1 MSQIKTAVVGL
12 EMGAAHAWAYHL
24 SDKSELRWVVD
35 LDIEKAEKLAAQLN
49 CRATTDWKEAMAD
62 VDAISFATPHHLH
75 YPMALEAMEAG
86 KHVLVEKP
94 LANTE
99 AECLELIKVA
109 EEKKL
114 VLMLAYIVRFR
125 PAIVK
130 IEEIIKSGKYG
141 RPINIQGWVQGFLQP
156 RPDQWFAKKDKL
168 GGGVLFSH
176 GCHYVDVMIAI
187 MGKPVRATGLGTRV
201 GTEWMEGE
209 GTSHAIIEFEN
220 GALGEITSSWG
231 MKYQAAPAL
240 YHIHT
245 TEACLIVN
253 FDKIEAITE
262 NGRET
267 IYENTEPPIPHGSA
281 LGECEHFLDCI
292 AEGKTPLTDGHA
304 ALLSHRTIW
313 AIYNQNG
320 VPVEL

>member
-12 EMGAAHAWAYHL
+12 KMGAAHAWAYHL
-24 SDKSELRWVVD
+24 SEKSELRWVVD
-35 LDIEKAEKLAAQLN
+35 LNEELANEMAAEFNCKA
-49 CRATTDWKEAMAD
+49 TSDWKEAMAD

-75 YPMALEAMEAG
+75 YPMALEAMKAG
-86 KHVLVEKP
+86 KHVLMEKP

-99 AECLELIKVA
+99 EECLELIKVA
-109 EEKKL
+109 EENNV
-114 VLMLAYIVRFR
+114 VLMLAYIVRFW
-125 PAIVK
+125 PASK
-130 IEEIIKSGKYG
+130 KLQEIIESEKYG
-141 RPINIQGWVQGFLQP
+141 KPFNVQCWVEGFLPP
-156 RPDQWFAKKDKL
+156 RPDEWFAKKDKL

-176 GCHYVDVMIAI
+176 GCHYVDLMIAF
-187 MGKPVRATGLGTRV
+187 MGKPVRATGLGTRN

-209 GTSHAIIEFEN
+209 GTSHAIMEFES
-220 GALGEITSSWG
+220 GAIGEITSSWG
-231 MKYQAAPAL
+231 MKYSAAPAL

-245 TEACLIVN
+245 PEACLIMTSA
-253 FDKIEAITE
+253 KIEAITE

-267 IYENTEPPIPHGSA
+267 IYENTEEVIPNGSA
-281 LGECEHFLDCI
+281 LGECEHFLECI
-292 AEGKTPLTDGHA
+292 AEGKAPLTDGHG

>member
-12 EMGAAHAWAYHL
+12 KMGAAHAWAYHL
-24 SDKSELRWVVD
+24 SDKCELRWVVD
-35 LDIEKAEKLAAQLN
+35 LNEELGQEMATALN
-49 CRATTDWKEAMAD
+49 CKTTTDWREAMAD
-62 VDAISFATPHHLH
+62 VDAISFATPHQLH
-75 YPMALEAMEAG
+75 YPMALEALKAG
-86 KHVLVEKP
+86 KHVLLEKP

-99 AECLELIKVA
+99 EECLELIKVA
-109 EEKKL
+109 EENNV

-125 PAIVK
+125 PAIEKIQEIVK
-130 IEEIIKSGKYG
+130 SEKYG
-141 RPINIQGWVQGFLQP
+141 KPFNIQGWVEAYLPPQP
-156 RPDQWFAKKDKL
+156 DTWFAKKDLL

-187 MGKPVRATGLGTRV
+187 MGKPVRATGLGTRN

-209 GTSHAIIEFEN
+209 GTSHAIMEFES
-220 GALGEITSSWG
+220 GAIGEITSSWG
-231 MKYQAAPAL
+231 MKYKDTPAL

-245 TEACLIVN
+245 PEACLIVN

-267 IYENTEPPIPHGSA
+267 IYENTEEAIPHGSA

-292 AEGKTPLTDGHA
+292 AEGKTPLTDGHEA
-304 ALLSHRTIW
+304 MLSHRTIW